1 MRAVHRERGL
11 RRPSASRFAAVY
23 PYDVYD
29 ARVERIAASAGYT
42 LGFTE
47 NHGNAA
53 ESSSLLEIHRYSIS
67 VPERFAEAL
76 AAVAAGR

>member
-47 NHGNAA
+47 DHGNAA
-53 ESSSLLEIHRYSIS
+53 ESSLLEIHRYSIS

-76 AAVAAGR
+76 AAGAAGR